1 MNLALQ
7 GGGVTYPVKVKAK
20 NVTSRTFLFGSAS
33 VDRRF
38 DGKFILVLR
47 IDTDG
52 EPVRIMAL
60 GPGSPFKVCDLG
72 RGEVF
77 ALQIFNLAAVWA
89 EEAESDTRVHCALL
103 PESVA

>member
-20 NVTSRTFLFGSAS
+20 SISQRTFLFGSANVS
-33 VDRRF
+33 RRF
-38 DGKFILVLR
+38 EGKFILVLR
-47 IDTDG
+47 IDNEG
-52 EPVRIMAL
+52 EPVTIMAA
-60 GPGSPFKVCDLG
+60 GPGNPFKVCDLG

-89 EEAESDTRVHCALL
+89 EEAESDTRIHCALL
-103 PESVA
+103 PESAT